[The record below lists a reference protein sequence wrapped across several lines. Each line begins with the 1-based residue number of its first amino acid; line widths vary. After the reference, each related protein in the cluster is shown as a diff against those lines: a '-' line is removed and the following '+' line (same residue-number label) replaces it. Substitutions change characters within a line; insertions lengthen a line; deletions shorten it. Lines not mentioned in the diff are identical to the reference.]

1 LNHAIIKTKLLML
14 FFNHQN
20 CDVLQLPNFA
30 SI

>member
-1 LNHAIIKTKLLML
+1 ML

-20 CDVLQLPNFA
+20 CNVLQLPNFA